1 MNEIEGRTR
10 TLNALYDTLISGNHL
25 PILRPLFS
33 ILDTTILTDYH
44 YSAHQ
49 DYFD

>member
-1 MNEIEGRTR
+1 MNEIEGGTR
-10 TLNALYDTLISGNHL
+10 TLNAFTTPWFQVTIYQ
-25 PILRPLFS
+25 ILRPLS
-33 ILDTTILTDYH
+33 LIIDTTILTDYR

>member
-1 MNEIEGRTR
+1 MSEREGGTR
-10 TLNALYDTLISGNHL
+10 TLNAFTT
-25 PILRPLFS
+25 PWFQVPLFS